1 MSDWAE
7 LQLSDICNL
16 ISSKTSMTN
25 ASLGNYVSTENMM
38 PNFGGL
44 VKAEK
49 LPSGTMVNAF
59 LTEDVLFSNIRTY
72 FKKVWSA
79 QFEGTVS
86 ADVLVF
92 RAKQICDPKFLY
104 YTLCE
109 PDFTEYTVLTS
120 RGAKMPRGD
129 KEAIL
134 SYKLGLP
141 PLPEQKAIASVL
153 SSLDD
158 KIDLLHRQN
167 KTLEAMA
174 ETLFRQWFIEEAKE
188 DWEEIIISNLFEVR
202 DGTHDSPKQSSIGYP
217 LVTSKHIGN
226 GILDISSCYLIS
238 QSDYDKVN
246 SRSKV
251 DKHDI
256 LLSMIGT
263 LGRTYLEFEDQISYA
278 IKNIGLFKTSQSPI
292 WRYYIYLW
300 LISPLGKQ
308 FVDEHKSGSTQEYLS
323 LGSLRGIRLSRPP
336 NELLQEFNSCV
347 DSLFMKAH
355 QNRKQIQTL
364 EKLRDTLLPKLMS
377 GEVRV
382 QFKQESAA

>member
-347 DSLFMKAH
+347 DSLFMKVH